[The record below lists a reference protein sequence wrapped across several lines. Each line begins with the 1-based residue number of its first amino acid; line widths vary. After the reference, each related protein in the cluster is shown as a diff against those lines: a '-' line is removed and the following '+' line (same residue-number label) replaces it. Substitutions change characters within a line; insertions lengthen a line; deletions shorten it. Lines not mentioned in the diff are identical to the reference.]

1 MELLIAFL
9 VVMVFIFM
17 GEWGSN
23 FSKAYIPSVFITAA
37 LFTVGFWTVLPK
49 DIVEKA
55 SFGTEFVGIVVPLL
69 LVHLGTMMD
78 LKQLAAQWRAVVIAL
93 AGVAGTMIL
102 TLTIGTLLFDWH
114 TVVAAV
120 PPLTGGVVSVAL
132 MSDGL
137 KAEGLT
143 TLIAIPVAMYITHSI
158 IGYPLTSVILKREGK
173 RLLKEYNE
181 KGLAYEQP
189 SSNQQSSE
197 ILNEKAS
204 FLKSEKFQTPAFLL
218 AKVALVAVIAVL
230 LEKATHKAIN
240 GNVIALVLGVV
251 FHQIGFLEKQILNK
265 AKVFNWLM
273 YGLLAFVFSQLSMT
287 TPKVLSG
294 IMILILVLIALGIL
308 GMYLASSLLAKPL
321 KMSKDM
327 AFATSLTAL
336 FGFPAD
342 YILTNEV
349 VNNLT
354 KDEKARNVLID
365 YMMPKMLVGGF
376 ATVSVA
382 SIIIASLFLKLL

>member
-9 VVMVFIFM
+9 VVMVFIFI

-37 LFTVGFWTVLPK
+37 LFTIGFWTFLPK
-49 DIVEKA
+49 DIVNQA
-55 SFGTEFVGIVVPLL
+55 SFGKEFVAIAVPLL

-78 LKQLAAQWRAVVIAL
+78 LKQLAAQWRAVVVAL
-93 AGVAGTMIL
+93 AGVVGTMVL

-120 PPLTGGVVSVAL
+120 PPLTGGVISVAL

-143 TLIAIPVAMYITHSI
+143 TLVAIPVAMYITHSI
-158 IGYPLTSVILKREGK
+158 IGYPLTSVVLKREGK
-173 RLLKEYNE
+173 RLLKQYD
-181 KGLAYEQP
+181 
-189 SSNQQSSE
+189 NQKLDFKNAELSQE
-197 ILNEKAS
+197 ADETLTKKPT

-218 AKVALVAVIAVL
+218 AKVALVAVLAVL
-230 LEKATHKAIN
+230 LEKATNKAIN
-240 GNVIALVLGVV
+240 GNVIALVLGVI

-308 GMYLASSLLAKPL
+308 GMYLASSLLSKPL

-327 AFATSLTAL
+327 AFATALTAL

>member
-9 VVMVFIFM
+9 VVMVFIFI

-37 LFTVGFWTVLPK
+37 LFTIGFWTFLPK
-49 DIVEKA
+49 DIVNQA
-55 SFGTEFVGIVVPLL
+55 SFGKEFVAIAVPLL

-78 LKQLAAQWRAVVIAL
+78 LKQLAAQWRAVVVAL
-93 AGVAGTMIL
+93 SGVVGTMIL

-137 KAEGLT
+137 KTEGLT
-143 TLIAIPVAMYITHSI
+143 TLVAIPVAMYITHSI
-158 IGYPLTSVILKREGK
+158 IGYPLTSVVLKREGK
-173 RLLKEYNE
+173 RLLEQYDNHKLNYQTVELSKEAE
-181 KGLAYEQP
+181 ETLTKKP
-189 SSNQQSSE
+189 T
-197 ILNEKAS
+197 

-218 AKVALVAVIAVL
+218 AKVALVAVLALL
-230 LEKATHKAIN
+230 LEKATNKAIN
-240 GNVIALVLGVV
+240 GNVIALVLGVI

-287 TPKVLSG
+287 TPKVLSR
-294 IMILILVLIALGIL
+294 IMVLILVLIALGIS

-327 AFATSLTAL
+327 AFATALTAL
-336 FGFPAD
+336 FGFPVD

>member
-9 VVMVFIFM
+9 VVMVFIFI

-37 LFTVGFWTVLPK
+37 LFTIGFWTFLPK
-49 DIVEKA
+49 DMVSHA
-55 SFGTEFVGIVVPLL
+55 SFGTEFVTIAIPLL

-78 LKQLAAQWRAVVIAL
+78 LKQLLAQWKAVVIAL
-93 AGVAGTMIL
+93 SGTLGTMVL
-102 TLTIGTLLFDWH
+102 TLTLGTLLFDWH

-120 PPLTGGVVSVAL
+120 PPLTGGVISVAL

-143 TLIAIPVAMYITHSI
+143 ALVAIPVAMYITHSI
-158 IGYPLTSVILKREGK
+158 IGYPLTSVVLKREGK
-173 RLLKEYNE
+173 RLLKEADMHSVSAVQE
-181 KGLAYEQP
+181 ETQSDTFEPEDKQP
-189 SSNQQSSE
+189 S
-197 ILNEKAS
+197 L
-204 FLKSEKFQTPAFLL
+204 FKSEKLQTPAFLL
-218 AKVALVAVIAVL
+218 AKVAVVAVLAVL
-230 LEKATHKAIN
+230 LEKLTNKAVN
-240 GNVIALVLGVV
+240 GNVIALVLGVI
-251 FHQIGFLEKQILNK
+251 FHQLGFLEKQILNK
-265 AKVFNWLM
+265 TKVFNWLM

-294 IMILILVLIALGIL
+294 IMIQILVLIVLGII
-308 GMYLASSLLAKPL
+308 GMYLASFLLAKAL
-321 KMSKDM
+321 KLSKDM

-342 YILTNEV
+342 YILTKEV

-354 KDEKARNVLID
+354 HDQKQRAYLLD

-382 SIIIASLFLKLL
+382 SIIIASIFLKLL

>member
-9 VVMVFIFM
+9 VVMVFIFI

-37 LFTVGFWTVLPK
+37 LFTVGFWTFLPK
-49 DIVEKA
+49 DIVDKA
-55 SFGTEFVGIVVPLL
+55 SFGDEFVSIAVPLL
-69 LVHLGTMMD
+69 LVHLGTMMN

-93 AGVAGTMIL
+93 TGVVGTMVL

-120 PPLTGGVVSVAL
+120 PPLTGGVISVAL

-143 TLIAIPVAMYITHSI
+143 TLVAVPVAMYITHSI
-158 IGYPLTSVILKREGK
+158 IGYPLTSVVLKREGK
-173 RLLKEYNE
+173 RLLKQYD
-181 KGLAYEQP
+181 
-189 SSNQQSSE
+189 NQTIIHQE
-197 ILNEKAS
+197 TTLNQEVDESLTKKS
-204 FLKSEKFQTPAFLL
+204 TFLKNEKFQTPAFLL
-218 AKVALVAVIAVL
+218 AKVALVAVLAVL
-230 LEKATHKAIN
+230 LEQATHKAIN
-240 GNVIALVLGVV
+240 GNVIALVLGVI
-251 FHQIGFLEKQILNK
+251 FHQIGFLETQILNK

-273 YGLLAFVFSQLSMT
+273 YGLLGFVFSQLSMT

-327 AFATSLTAL
+327 AFATALTAL

-354 KDEKARNVLID
+354 KDEKARHVLID

>member
-9 VVMVFIFM
+9 VVMVFIFI

-37 LFTVGFWTVLPK
+37 LFTIGFWTFLPK
-49 DIVEKA
+49 DIVNQA
-55 SFGTEFVGIVVPLL
+55 SFGKEFVAIAVPLL

-78 LKQLAAQWRAVVIAL
+78 LKQLAAQWRAVVVAL
-93 AGVAGTMIL
+93 AGVVGTMIL

-120 PPLTGGVVSVAL
+120 PPLTGGVISVAL

-143 TLIAIPVAMYITHSI
+143 TLVAIPVAMYITHSI
-158 IGYPLTSVILKREGK
+158 IGYPLTSVVLKREGK
-173 RLLKEYNE
+173 RLLEQYDNHKLNYQTVELSKEADE
-181 KGLAYEQP
+181 TLTKKP
-189 SSNQQSSE
+189 T
-197 ILNEKAS
+197 

-218 AKVALVAVIAVL
+218 AKVALVAVLAVL
-230 LEKATHKAIN
+230 LEKATNKAIN
-240 GNVIALVLGVV
+240 GNVIALVLGVI

-294 IMILILVLIALGIL
+294 IMVLILVLIALGIL

-327 AFATSLTAL
+327 AFATALTAL

>member
-9 VVMVFIFM
+9 VVMVFIFI

-37 LFTVGFWTVLPK
+37 LFTIGFWTFLPK
-49 DIVEKA
+49 DIVNQA
-55 SFGTEFVGIVVPLL
+55 SFGKEFVAIAVPLL

-78 LKQLAAQWRAVVIAL
+78 LKQLAAQWRAVVVAL
-93 AGVAGTMIL
+93 AGVVGTMVL

-120 PPLTGGVVSVAL
+120 PPLTGGVISVAL

-143 TLIAIPVAMYITHSI
+143 TLVVIPVAMYITHSI
-158 IGYPLTSVILKREGK
+158 IGYPLTSVVLKREGK
-173 RLLKEYNE
+173 RLLKQYD
-181 KGLAYEQP
+181 
-189 SSNQQSSE
+189 NQKLDFKNAELSQE
-197 ILNEKAS
+197 ADETLTKKPT

-218 AKVALVAVIAVL
+218 AKVALVAVLAVL
-230 LEKATHKAIN
+230 LEKATNKAIN
-240 GNVIALVLGVV
+240 GNVIALVLGVI

-308 GMYLASSLLAKPL
+308 GMYLASSLLSKPL

-327 AFATSLTAL
+327 AFATGLTAL

>member
-9 VVMVFIFM
+9 VVMFFIFI

-37 LFTVGFWTVLPK
+37 LFTIGFWTFLPK
-49 DIVEKA
+49 DIVNQA
-55 SFGTEFVGIVVPLL
+55 SFGKEFVAIAVPLL

-78 LKQLAAQWRAVVIAL
+78 LKQLAAQWRAVVVAL
-93 AGVAGTMIL
+93 AGVVGTMIL

-120 PPLTGGVVSVAL
+120 PPLTGGVISVAL

-143 TLIAIPVAMYITHSI
+143 TLVAIPVAMYITHSI
-158 IGYPLTSVILKREGK
+158 IGYPLTSVVLKREGK
-173 RLLKEYNE
+173 RLLEQYDNHKLNYQTVELSKEADE
-181 KGLAYEQP
+181 TLTKKP
-189 SSNQQSSE
+189 T
-197 ILNEKAS
+197 

-218 AKVALVAVIAVL
+218 AKVALVAVLAVL
-230 LEKATHKAIN
+230 LEKATNKAIN
-240 GNVIALVLGVV
+240 GNVIALVLGVI

-294 IMILILVLIALGIL
+294 IMVLILVLIALGIL

-327 AFATSLTAL
+327 AFATALTAL

>member
-9 VVMVFIFM
+9 VVMVFIFI

-37 LFTVGFWTVLPK
+37 LFTIGFWTFLPK
-49 DIVEKA
+49 DMVSHA
-55 SFGTEFVGIVVPLL
+55 SFGTEFVTIAIPLL

-78 LKQLAAQWRAVVIAL
+78 LKQLLAQWKAVVIAL
-93 AGVAGTMIL
+93 SGTLGTMVL
-102 TLTIGTLLFDWH
+102 TLTIGTLIFDWH

-120 PPLTGGVVSVAL
+120 PPLTGGVISVAL

-143 TLIAIPVAMYITHSI
+143 VLVAIPVAMYITHSI
-158 IGYPLTSVILKREGK
+158 IGYPLTSVVLKREGK
-173 RLLKEYNE
+173 RLLKEADMHSVSAVQQGTQSDTFAREE
-181 KGLAYEQP
+181 KQP
-189 SSNQQSSE
+189 S
-197 ILNEKAS
+197 L
-204 FLKSEKFQTPAFLL
+204 FKSEKLQTPAFLL
-218 AKVALVAVIAVL
+218 AKVAVVAVLAVL
-230 LEKATHKAIN
+230 LEKLTNKAVN
-240 GNVIALVLGVV
+240 GNVIALVLGVI
-251 FHQIGFLEKQILNK
+251 FHQLGFLEKQILNK

-294 IMILILVLIALGIL
+294 IMIQILVLIVLGII
-308 GMYLASSLLAKPL
+308 GMYLASFLLAKPL
-321 KMSKDM
+321 KLSKDM

-342 YILTNEV
+342 YILTKEV

-354 KDEKARNVLID
+354 HDQKQRAYLLD

-382 SIIIASLFLKLL
+382 SIIIASIFLKLL

>member
-9 VVMVFIFM
+9 VVMVFIFI

-37 LFTVGFWTVLPK
+37 LFTIGFWTFLPK
-49 DIVEKA
+49 DIVNQA
-55 SFGTEFVGIVVPLL
+55 SFGKEFVAIAVPLL

-78 LKQLAAQWRAVVIAL
+78 LKQLAAQWRAVVVAL
-93 AGVAGTMIL
+93 SGVVGTMIL

-137 KAEGLT
+137 KTEGLT
-143 TLIAIPVAMYITHSI
+143 TLVAIPVAMYITHSI
-158 IGYPLTSVILKREGK
+158 IGYPLTSVVLKREGK
-173 RLLKEYNE
+173 RLLEQYDNHKLNYQTVELSKEADE
-181 KGLAYEQP
+181 TLTKKP
-189 SSNQQSSE
+189 T
-197 ILNEKAS
+197 

-218 AKVALVAVIAVL
+218 AKVALVAVLAVL
-230 LEKATHKAIN
+230 LEKATNKAIN
-240 GNVIALVLGVV
+240 GNVIALVLGVI

-294 IMILILVLIALGIL
+294 IMVLILVLIALGIS

-327 AFATSLTAL
+327 AFATALTAL